1 MAENERVICPSAALE
16 EGGAGVRFQ
25 VEEGGRNVPAFVVR
39 HAGLPRAYVNRCAH
53 VGVELD
59 WQEGQFFD
67 ADTGLLMCATHGALY
82 DPASGECRGGPCRGG
97 RLAPVAVVERDGRI
111 LLIEKN

>member
-1 MAENERVICPSAALE
+1 MAESERVICASAALE
-16 EGGAGVRFQ
+16 DGGPGVRFH
-25 VEEGGRNVPAFVVR
+25 VEEAGKSVPAFVVR
-39 HAGLPRAYVNRCAH
+39 HAGVARAYVNRCAH

-67 ADTGLLMCATHGALY
+67 PDTGLLMCSTHGALY

-97 RLAPVAVVERDGRI
+97 RLAPLAVTERDGRI
-111 LLIEKN
+111 LLIQQN